1 MKIVT
6 ARQAVR
12 RLPVS
17 RPSNP
22 RSAKS
27 RQLNTQSS
35 LVRWL
40 PQSRPLNPR
49 LAKSRTAPNSE
60 QLGQMAASIETLEYK
75 MGQIKTP
82 LYFFYNIFLYIFDF
96 FIIFHIFLHFLHMFP
111 GIQPQAKE
119 MIDLRNIVPNPRPCT
134 KKKHRN
140 LHGHIGDQKVN
151 QFGAGRLGNSIL
163 TLILMII
170 LVDISCF
177 QPLQRAARIWRKQ
190 EFENSTYIARKVTV
204 E

>member
-1 MKIVT
+1 MTSPNDAKIYEDSDGKTSSQT
-6 ARQAVR
+6 AASIQT
-12 RLPVS
+12 LES
-17 RPSNP
+17 
-22 RSAKS
+22 KIG
-27 RQLNTQSS
+27 QI
-35 LVRWL
+35 
-40 PQSRPLNPR
+40 
-49 LAKSRTAPNSE
+49 KTAQHSE
-60 QLGQMAASIETLEYK
+60 QLGQMAATIETLESK
-75 MGQIKTP
+75 IGQIKNSSEFRTAWSDGCQYRDP
-82 LYFFYNIFLYIFDF
+82 RIQDGPNQDTSIFFYNIFLYIFDF

-190 EFENSTYIARKVTV
+190 EFENST
-204 E
+204 

>member
-1 MKIVT
+1 MTSPNDAKIYEDSDGKTSSQT
-6 ARQAVR
+6 AASIQT
-12 RLPVS
+12 LES
-17 RPSNP
+17 
-22 RSAKS
+22 KIG
-27 RQLNTQSS
+27 QI
-35 LVRWL
+35 
-40 PQSRPLNPR
+40 
-49 LAKSRTAPNSE
+49 KTAQHSE

-82 LYFFYNIFLYIFDF
+82 LYFFIIVFLYIFDF

-190 EFENSTYIARKVTV
+190 EFENST
-204 E
+204 